1 MAASFEDKTFENRA
15 ARGVLARERGSGL
28 LALAAREFFRHPLAV
43 GSAFPASHFLVEAML
58 APVDWSRMRRVI
70 EYGPGTGIFTRA
82 LLDRLPGHA
91 RLLAID
97 TSAAFIDHLRGANRD
112 RRLIAVTGSADAVL
126 DIMAGQGWDKADCIL
141 SGLPF
146 STLAPERA
154 ERLMEASARALAPDG
169 LFMAYQMRKAVQP
182 LLERRFA
189 KVGTGFEWRNVPPC
203 HLYWASRTR

>member
-1 MAASFEDKTFENRA
+1 MATSFENRVA
-15 ARGVLARERGSGL
+15 QGPLRQSRGPEF
-28 LALAAREFFRHPLAV
+28 LALAFREFFRSPLAV
-43 GSAFPASHFLVEAML
+43 GSAFPASRSLVEAML
-58 APVDWSRMRRVI
+58 APVDWSRMERVV

-97 TSAAFIDHLRGANRD
+97 TSAAFIDHLRAATGD
-112 RRLIAVTGSADAVL
+112 RRLIAVTGSADAVI
-126 DIMAGQGWDKADCIL
+126 DIMADHGLGRADCIL

-146 STLAPERA
+146 STLVPERA
-154 ERLMEASARALAPDG
+154 ERLMEVSIRALAPEG
-169 LFMAYQMRKAVQP
+169 RFLAYQMRRAVKP

-203 HLYWASRTR
+203 HLYWAARPF